1 MTSADLADLFNHHGS
16 NKDRNG
22 YSSLYHVLFQRFQH
36 RPVTLLEVGIQGMPG
51 NVSGSSLRA
60 WRDFFTLGR
69 IVGIDAQPHTLIHA
83 EPRIQTYLCDATQS
97 MDVAAFMTQFTNNN
111 NLIINNNNNNLI
123 INNNNNNYIIMN
135 ENNNLIMNENNTRK
149 FDLIVDSSHHAH
161 TSQLSAL
168 TNLWPHLNDDG
179 VYVIENLFL
188 QNLIR
193 SSPRLVTAI
202 VGDHVPMFFSGGV
215 HNNQCVLV
223 KTYLNTQTINF

>member
-16 NKDRNG
+16 NKDRIG
-22 YSSLYHVLFQRFQH
+22 YSSLYHVLFHRFQY

-51 NVSGSSLRA
+51 NVSGSALRA
-60 WRDFFTLGR
+60 WRDYFTLGR
-69 IVGIDAQPHTLIHA
+69 IVGIDTQPHTLFHT

-97 MDVAAFMTQFTNNN
+97 MDVAAFINNRIHDNNN
-111 NLIINNNNNNLI
+111 NINNNNNRILNDD
-123 INNNNNNYIIMN
+123 NNNY
-135 ENNNLIMNENNTRK
+135 LIMNENNMIINENDTIM
-149 FDLIVDSSHHAH
+149 FDLIVDSGHFTH

-168 TNLWPHLNDDG
+168 TNLWPHLNDGG
-179 VYVIENLFL
+179 VYVIENLYL

-223 KTYLNTQTINF
+223 KSYLNTQTINF